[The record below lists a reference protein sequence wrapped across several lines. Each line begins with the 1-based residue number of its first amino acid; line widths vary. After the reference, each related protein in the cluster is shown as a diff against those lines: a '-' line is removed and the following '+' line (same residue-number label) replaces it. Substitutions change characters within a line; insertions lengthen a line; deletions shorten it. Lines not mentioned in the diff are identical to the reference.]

1 MHNHAGADQ
10 CVCPDQKENTQNRAN
25 TQVRPYR
32 KNKSMKYKANRMNES
47 ATTVSYVGAGLKPAP
62 TTKRADLPD
71 GWRWKTIGE
80 ICNTTS
86 GGTPSRATKEY
97 FKGNI
102 PWVKSGELPDGLIIE
117 TEEYITE
124 EAVKNSSAKIFPSGT
139 LLIAMYGATVGKLG
153 IINREAAT
161 NQAVCAIFPHK
172 ELDTKYLFWY
182 LKSLRADLISKSL
195 GGAQPNISQGIL
207 RNIPFP
213 LAPLDQQKLIV
224 AEIEKQF
231 SRLDEA
237 VAALKRIQANL
248 KRYKA
253 SVLKAA
259 VEGKLTEEWRSR
271 RRVLQYAPTKD
282 ETGADLLK
290 RILTERRK
298 KWEEDYVN
306 KYVGAHGHAPK
317 DDSWKKKYKEPA
329 APDTS
334 KLPDLPMGWVWSTTD
349 QLSWYIT
356 SGSRDWKKY
365 YSNKGVLF
373 IRTQDINKNKLELAN
388 VAYVDLP
395 DTAEGKRSLVECEDM
410 LVIIT
415 GANVGKVALVDKD
428 LPEAYVSQSVGLM
441 KLSYKNI
448 AKYLHFAMIAEGA
461 GKTQLEKMVYGMGRP
476 VLNLE
481 NLHELQIPLPPH
493 NEQLQI
499 VAEVEQHL
507 SIVNEIEYSLGD
519 NLSRAERLRQSIL
532 KKAFSGKLV

>member
-1 MHNHAGADQ
+1 
-10 CVCPDQKENTQNRAN
+10 
-25 TQVRPYR
+25 
-32 KNKSMKYKANRMNES
+32 MNES
-47 ATTVSYVGAGLKPAP
+47 ATTVSTTTISNVGAGL
-62 TTKRADLPD
+62 PD
-71 GWRWKTIGE
+71 GWVWKTMGE
-80 ICNTTS
+80 ICNTAS

-213 LAPLDQQKLIV
+213 LAPLNQQNLIV

-259 VEGKLTEEWRSR
+259 VEGKLTEEWRKKNPKVEPAS
-271 RRVLQYAPTKD
+271 
-282 ETGADLLK
+282 ELLK

-306 KYVGAHGHAPK
+306 KYVGAHGHAPN

-329 APDTS
+329 SPDTS
-334 KLPDLPMGWVWSTTD
+334 NLPELPEGWVRVNLDSICHQIGDVDHKMPKAKDSGIPYISTKDFLPAGEIDYENAKKIGQADYDKLCRKIFPEYGDILLSRYGTVGEVRLVKTENLFQASYSIAILKPVSENMQHFLSLVLQTEPIQRQIKKHTRATAQPDLGLAHIRLLDVPIAPTD
-349 QLSWYIT
+349 ERKRIIEEID
-356 SGSRDWKKY
+356 R
-365 YSNKGVLF
+365 LF
-373 IRTQDINKNKLELAN
+373 
-388 VAYVDLP
+388 
-395 DTAEGKRSLVECEDM
+395 
-410 LVIIT
+410 
-415 GANVGKVALVDKD
+415 
-428 LPEAYVSQSVGLM
+428 SVT
-441 KLSYKNI
+441 
-448 AKYLHFAMIAEGA
+448 E
-461 GKTQLEKMVYGMGRP
+461 
-476 VLNLE
+476 
-481 NLHELQIPLPPH
+481 
-493 NEQLQI
+493 
-499 VAEVEQHL
+499 
-507 SIVNEIEYSLGD
+507 EIEAIIQA
-519 NLSRAERLRQSIL
+519 NTKRAERLRQAIL
-532 KKAFSGKLV
+532 IKAFSGKLI